1 MREDRK
7 QGYDDGL
14 CGACEERGVG
24 EREPY
29 QDGAAASNGPTNAM
43 GGPVNAI
50 LIPEFGLV
58 KSQLILRGTRHGGS
72 WTGMGQ
78 GHMIVTRGWGVCVC

>member
-1 MREDRK
+1 MMVCVAHVRSV
-7 QGYDDGL
+7 GS
-14 CGACEERGVG
+14 ER

-43 GGPVNAI
+43 SGPVNAI

-58 KSQLILRGTRHGGS
+58 KSQLILRGTRHGCLGLGLG
-72 WTGMGQ
+72 WARAT
-78 GHMIVTRGWGVCVC
+78 VT